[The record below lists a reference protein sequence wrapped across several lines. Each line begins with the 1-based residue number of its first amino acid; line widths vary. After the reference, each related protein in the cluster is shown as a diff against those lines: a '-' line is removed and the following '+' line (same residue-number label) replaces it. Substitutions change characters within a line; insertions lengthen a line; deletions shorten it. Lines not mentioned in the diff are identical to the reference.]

1 MVGPFPLGNDTM
13 IVINR
18 EPVLDG
24 DGNPVRDAYNR
35 IQIADV
41 PTDPLVGS
49 FQLQSSDE
57 KNSNI
62 NPTTLVA
69 RALLPWGT
77 PVTAQSAIT
86 WAGMEFEV
94 HGPPRPKVDNDGNGD
109 HIEVDCRLER
119 G

>member
-13 IVINR
+13 IVTNR

-35 IQIADV
+35 IQIADA
-41 PTDPLVGS
+41 PTTVVGA
-49 FQLQSSDE
+49 FQLLSADE
-57 KNSNI
+57 TNSNV
-62 NPTTLVA
+62 NPTTLVG
-69 RALLPWGT
+69 RAWLPWGT
-77 PVTAQSAIT
+77 RVSAQSAIT
-86 WAGMEFEV
+86 WAGMVFEV
-94 HGPPRPKVDNDGNGD
+94 HGPARPEVDNDGNGD